1 MKNLIFVLAIS
12 VSAPLLAETIPGQAM
27 LEYFGATCPSQG
39 EWTQAALNDSRSLY
53 AVIDAIKNDPDC
65 KTMGGALTQLS
76 TLNDQVTQL
85 SEMSESKKQ
94 IAVYDAQERTLLIE
108 ISKSTSQIDIDSL
121 NMHLRAVQ
129 LGRAGLLGRENA
141 GKELSG
147 PNTVLALSRA
157 VQLADS
163 AFAQIAMN
171 QRCQEKA
178 PGLLTSATGMVASIG
193 AAVTAVNPAIGLGL
207 QAGSAFMGTAIEQ
220 YRQGRFNILI
230 RNASQGTTAYQGYK
244 CALETMTNRWC
255 DMTDAK
261 AFLRY
266 KMNLPARSSLS
277 DDLRNAIKLNDR
289 EVPVILD
296 WLLKVKSGVAP
307 QTTADGDRQSMASWR
322 LAKLESLEAGG
333 ISKINTAQKEYD
345 EVESNFPERWSVLRP
360 LLNSLSPRSSSMGM
374 SSDEGIRNPFTDV
387 FTSGYIPYF
396 LIGLKEN
403 DPSIYNENQG
413 GWIAIDNWKNPNG
426 VKPTLDDIRKN
437 YIELVRLAR
446 IKVERELNEARR
458 PDAPFTLADSYI
470 PDPKYKVS
478 PMKAIGKLIEF
489 LEKNPPTDDHFTKI
503 YNGTVL
509 KLKKIYDA
517 TENAVLTESLSI
529 GASVEE
535 EALRTI
541 LDEAQLT
548 YGTIVIQSRLE
559 LLIRIAVM
567 DMLEHSPPEEQII
580 VAQLLASDR
589 FMETLSRFTGKND
602 PAAIVED
609 IDRAMKITSDNLT
622 AFVQVFGKQLNKQ
635 IKKLADDERAAQP
648 TMAALIRNDRA
659 QLCYL
664 LLGSNEAAKY
674 VDVRLCEGLKLGPY
688 TTGAPETKPLVKADY
703 SKDLG
708 IRGCIL
714 QDYKRSR
721 KIFSEAN
728 LKAFSIRRNK

>member
-1 MKNLIFVLAIS
+1 MKNLLIVLALS
-12 VSAPLLAETIPGQAM
+12 VSSPLFAETIPGQAM

-85 SEMSESKKQ
+85 SEMSEAKKQ
-94 IAVYDAQERTLLIE
+94 IAAYDAQERTLLIE
-108 ISKSTSQIDIDSL
+108 ISKSTNPIDIDNL
-121 NMHLRAVQ
+121 NMNLRAVQ
-129 LGRAGLLGRENA
+129 VGRAGLLGRENA

-163 AFAQIAMN
+163 AFSQIAAN

-230 RNASQGTTAYQGYK
+230 RQASQGTTQYQGYK

-266 KMNLPARSSLS
+266 KMNLPARTSLS
-277 DDLRNAIKLNDR
+277 DELRNAIKLNDR

-333 ISKINTAQKEYD
+333 ISKINTARKEYA
-345 EVESNFPERWSVLRP
+345 EVEGNFPERWSVLRT
-360 LLNSLSPRSSSMGM
+360 LLNAIAPRSTSM
-374 SSDEGIRNPFTDV
+374 SDEGIKNPFTDV
-387 FTSGYIPYF
+387 FPAGFIPYF
-396 LIGLKEN
+396 LIGLKE
-403 DPSIYNENQG
+403 DDSTIFSEQQG
-413 GWIAIDNWKNPNG
+413 GWIPLDNWKNPNG
-426 VKPTLDDIRKN
+426 VKPTLEDIRKN
-437 YIELVRLAR
+437 YVELVRLAR
-446 IKVERELNEARR
+446 IKVEREMNEARR
-458 PDAPFTLADSYI
+458 PDAAFTLADSYI
-470 PDPKYKVS
+470 PDPKHKIS
-478 PMKAIGKLIEF
+478 PMKSIGKIVEF
-489 LEKNPPTDDHFTKI
+489 LEANPPTDAEFKKI
-503 YNGTVL
+503 YNSTL
-509 KLKKIYDA
+509 SKLKKIYDA
-517 TENAVLTESLSI
+517 TENAVLTDSLSM
-529 GASVEE
+529 GPSVEE
-535 EALRTI
+535 EALRII
-541 LDEAQLT
+541 LEEAQLT
-548 YGTIVIQSRLE
+548 YGTIVLQSRLE

-567 DMLEHSPPEEQII
+567 DMLEHSPPEDQVI

-602 PAAIVED
+602 PAFIVED
-609 IDRAMKITSDNLT
+609 IDRAMKVTSDNLT
-622 AFVQVFGKQLNKQ
+622 AFVRVFGKQLSKQ
-635 IKKLADDERAAQP
+635 IKKLSDDERAAQP

-664 LLGSNEAAKY
+664 LLGSNEAARY
-674 VDVRLCEGLKLGPY
+674 VNVKLCEGLKLGPY
-688 TTGAPETKPLVKADY
+688 TQGAPETKPLSASDY
-703 SKDLG
+703 SKDIG

-714 QDYKRSR
+714 QDYRRTR
-721 KIFSEAN
+721 KIFSEAS
-728 LKAFSIRRNK
+728 LKTLSIRRNIK

>member
-1 MKNLIFVLAIS
+1 MKNLIFILALS
-12 VSAPLLAETIPGQAM
+12 VSAPLYAETIPGQAM

-85 SEMSESKKQ
+85 AEMSESKKQ
-94 IAVYDAQERTLLIE
+94 IAAYDAQERSLLIE
-108 ISKSTSQIDIDSL
+108 ISKSTNPIDIDNL
-121 NMHLRAVQ
+121 NLNLRAVQ
-129 LGRAGLLGRENA
+129 VGRAGLLGRENA

-163 AFAQIAMN
+163 AFSQIAMN
-171 QRCQEKA
+171 QRCQEKS
-178 PGLLTSATGMVASIG
+178 PGLLTTATGMVSSIG

-207 QAGSAFMGTAIEQ
+207 QAGSVFMGTAIEQ

-230 RNASQGTTAYQGYK
+230 RQASQGTTAYQGYK

-261 AFLRY
+261 SFLRY
-266 KMNLPARSSLS
+266 KMNLPARTSLS
-277 DDLRNAIKLNDR
+277 DELRDAIKLNDR

-333 ISKINTAQKEYD
+333 ISKINSTRKEYA
-345 EVESNFPERWSVLRP
+345 EVESNFPERWSVLRT
-360 LLNSLSPRSSSMGM
+360 LLNSIAPRANSM
-374 SSDEGIRNPFTDV
+374 SDEGIKNPFTDV
-387 FTSGYIPYF
+387 YPAGYIPYF
-396 LIGLKEN
+396 LIGLKET
-403 DPSIYNENQG
+403 DPTIYSEQQG
-413 GWIAIDNWKNPNG
+413 GWIALDNWKNPNG
-426 VKPTLDDIRKN
+426 VKPTLEDIRKN
-437 YIELVRLAR
+437 YVELVRLAR
-446 IKVERELNEARR
+446 IKVEREMNEARR

-470 PDPKYKVS
+470 PDPKHKIS
-478 PMKAIGKLIEF
+478 PMKAIGKVIEF
-489 LEKNPPTDDHFTKI
+489 LENSPPTDTHFNKI
-503 YNGTVL
+503 YNGTL
-509 KLKKIYDA
+509 QKLKKIYDA
-517 TENAVLTESLSI
+517 TENAVLTDSLSI

-535 EALRTI
+535 EALRII
-541 LDEAQLT
+541 LEEAQLT
-548 YGTIVIQSRLE
+548 YGTIVLQSRLE

-567 DMLEHSPPEEQII
+567 DILENSPPEEQII

-602 PAAIVED
+602 PAFIVED
-609 IDRAMKITSDNLT
+609 IDRAMKITSDNLN
-622 AFVQVFGKQLNKQ
+622 AFVSVFGRELNKQ
-635 IKKLADDERAAQP
+635 LKKLSDEERNSQP
-648 TMAALIRNDRA
+648 TMAALHRNDRA

-664 LLGSNEAAKY
+664 LLGSEKTAKF
-674 VDVRLCEGLKLGPY
+674 VDVRFCEGLKLGPY
-688 TTGAPETKPLVKADY
+688 TPGAPETKPIVRTDY
-703 SKDLG
+703 SKDIG
-708 IRGCIL
+708 ERGCIL
-714 QDYKRSR
+714 QDYRRSR

-728 LKAFSIRRNK
+728 LKALSVRRNLK

>member
-1 MKNLIFVLAIS
+1 MKNLIFILALS
-12 VSAPLLAETIPGQAM
+12 VSAPLYAETIPGQAM

-85 SEMSESKKQ
+85 AEMSESKKQ
-94 IAVYDAQERTLLIE
+94 IAAYDAQERTLLIE
-108 ISKSTSQIDIDSL
+108 LSKTTNPIDIDNL
-121 NMHLRAVQ
+121 NLNLRSVQ
-129 LGRAGLLGRENA
+129 VGRAGLLGRENA

-163 AFAQIAMN
+163 AFSQIAMN

-178 PGLLTSATGMVASIG
+178 PGLLTSATGMVSSIG

-207 QAGSAFMGTAIEQ
+207 QAGSVFLGTAMEQ
-220 YRQGRFNILI
+220 YRNGRFNAFI

-261 AFLRY
+261 SFLAY
-266 KMNLPARSSLS
+266 KMNLPSRTSLS
-277 DDLRNAIKLNDR
+277 DELRSAIKLNDR
-289 EVPVILD
+289 EIPLILE

-333 ISKINTAQKEYD
+333 ISKINQSRAEYMA
-345 EVESNFPERWSVLRP
+345 VEANFQDRWALLRSI
-360 LLNSLSPRSSSMGM
+360 LNSLAPSGARFSSG
-374 SSDEGIRNPFTDV
+374 DEGVKNPFHDV
-387 FTSGYIPYF
+387 YPAGFIPYF
-396 LIGLKEN
+396 LIGLKED
-403 DPSIYNENQG
+403 DPSIFNDQV
-413 GWIAIDNWKNPNG
+413 GWIALDNWKNPQG
-426 VKPTLDDIRKN
+426 VKPTLEDIRKN

-446 IKVERELNEARR
+446 IKVEREMNEARR

-470 PDPKYKVS
+470 PDPKHKIS
-478 PMKAIGKLIEF
+478 PMNAIGKLIIF
-489 LEKNPPTDDHFTKI
+489 LESNPPKDPHFLKI
-503 YNGTVL
+503 YSGTL
-509 KLKKIYDA
+509 TKLKTIFEA
-517 TENAVLTESLSI
+517 TENAVLTDTLSI
-529 GASVEE
+529 GASIEE
-535 EALRTI
+535 EALRII
-541 LDEAQLT
+541 LEQAQLT
-548 YGTIVIQSRLE
+548 YGTIVIQARIE

-567 DMLEHSPPEEQII
+567 DMLEHAPPEDQII

-602 PAAIVED
+602 PASIVED
-609 IDRAMKITSDNLT
+609 IDRSLKITRDNLNL
-622 AFVQVFGKQLNKQ
+622 FVQVFGKQVNQQLR
-635 IKKLADDERAAQP
+635 KLSDDERAAQP
-648 TMAALIRNDRA
+648 TVAKLIRSDRA

-664 LLGSNEAAKY
+664 LLGSEQVTKY
-674 VDVRLCEGLKLGPY
+674 VDVKLCEGLKLGPF
-688 TTGAPETKPLVKADY
+688 TTGAPETKPLVRTDFA
-703 SKDLG
+703 KDMG
-708 IRGCIL
+708 VRGCVL
-714 QDYKRSR
+714 QDYRRSR

-728 LKAFSIRRNK
+728 LKAFSVRRNLK